1 MSTQDTPFGR
11 MVNRRACHHCQG
23 TGKIIP
29 EKCTTCHGQ
38 GTVKKRKKIKV
49 NNSCWC

>member
-1 MSTQDTPFGR
+1 MAVRVKLALRKTRHLVR

-29 EKCTTCHGQ
+29 EKCTTCHGA
-38 GTVKKRKKIKV
+38 G
-49 NNSCWC
+49 NSYEKEEN